1 MFRGGGGAFGTAAIT
16 GGTISGVTLGG
27 VIDAS
32 GATRLTGLWRDVAHS
47 NIPLIG
53 LSTGSVAANGA
64 ISGITALPQIYPR
77 AFCYFPANILATAI
91 PAGWYYCTFST
102 TTAGVAFL
110 NSWTPGTAPPT
121 VPTSPTAVTD
131 GKGAFTG
138 DTAEQQLIIP
148 IAAGALG
155 PNGMIEAWGRSGHT
169 NSAGTKTFRIRHG
182 GAAGNAY
189 LQATQTTTIFGHY
202 YAYIGNA
209 GTELTQSGSGAGT
222 ISTGTAFGQVTQ
234 LGTIDTTAATDVR
247 FANVRN
253 TATDNAVIEA
263 FYVRL
268 VYGV

>member
-1 MFRGGGGAFGTAAIT
+1 MLKGVSGFTAGGTLPSPVIT
-16 GGTISGVTLGG
+16 GNADFT
-27 VIDAS
+27 
-32 GATRLTGLWRDVAHS
+32 GATRLAGLWRDVARS
-47 NIPLIG
+47 QIPLIG
-53 LSTGSVAANGA
+53 LSSGSVAANGA

-91 PAGWYYCTFST
+91 AAGWYYCTFSS

-121 VPTSPTAVTD
+121 IPTSPTAVTD

-138 DTAEQQLIIP
+138 DTSEQQLIIP

-155 PNGMIEAWGRSGHT
+155 ANGQIEVFARSGHT
-169 NSAGTKTFRIRHG
+169 NSAGTKTFRIRFG
-182 GAAGNAY
+182 GAAGLAY

-202 YAYIGNA
+202 YSVIGNA
-209 GTELTQSGSGAGT
+209 GTEATQEGSGWGV

-234 LGTIDTTAATDVR
+234 LGTVDTTAATDVR
-247 FANVRN
+247 IANVRN

-268 VYGV
+268 AYGS